1 MLKPILLA
9 GAALLALGIIGLNAR
24 IEGAALLLVAG
35 AVAIGAG
42 AIVGISAGGKE
53 VRKRVGF

>member
-1 MLKPILLA
+1 MLKLIFLA
-9 GAALLALGIIGLNAR
+9 GVALVALGIIGLNVR

-35 AVAIGAG
+35 AVVIGAG

-53 VRKRVGF
+53 VRKRAGF